1 MKNKGFTLVE
11 LLAVIAVLLILI
23 TLITPKVINQLN
35 SSEDVTQK
43 EQINTLINIAKIYTN
58 QNTEKLPE
66 NNSISVITIQE
77 LKESGLINK
86 SQILDPKTKEELT
99 GCILIKDENNKYNYE
114 YNEDKCNNLI
124 TVTFDPQGGQLD
136 QTSKNVI
143 PNETYGELPTPT
155 REGYTFMGWRGKN
168 MLNLHGRTLQTLDG
182 GYPNTAKR
190 NFTGKG
196 IYYAVSANNYY
207 IVNANTVYD
216 IDPENNNISH
226 SSSGS
231 NGYGIGIDILIL
243 PNTSYTISCSPES
256 QTVNRYGIFKKDGTF
271 IKFSYGKPSVTFD
284 SGEEAYWLLYVNAKD
299 ASAQQAGDILTDY
312 NIQIEEGNTATS
324 FEPYQ
329 EYTSSTTVTK
339 QENHTLYAIW
349 QANS

>member
-143 PNETYGELPTPT
+143 PNETYGILPTPT

-168 MLNLHGRTLQTLDG
+168 KLAIPVEYATAAETRIMPIEEMFFVKAGNYVYTHTVSNATQWREAIAMKNINGENLSENDYIPTPWFYYSDSYGTWLLGADTSAPTRTFPITIKEDCYIKFVLMFGDASEATIITDAQLEEGD
-182 GYPNTAKR
+182 TA
-190 NFTGKG
+190 TP
-196 IYYAVSANNYY
+196 YEPYY
-207 IVNANTVYD
+207 ITPSTPVVQ
-216 IDPENNNISH
+216 EN
-226 SSSGS
+226 
-231 NGYGIGIDILIL
+231 
-243 PNTSYTISCSPES
+243 
-256 QTVNRYGIFKKDGTF
+256 
-271 IKFSYGKPSVTFD
+271 
-284 SGEEAYWLLYVNAKD
+284 
-299 ASAQQAGDILTDY
+299 
-312 NIQIEEGNTATS
+312 
-324 FEPYQ
+324 
-329 EYTSSTTVTK
+329 
-339 QENHTLYAIW
+339 NHTLKAIW
-349 QANS
+349 QAN

>member
-114 YNEDKCNNLI
+114 YNEDTCNNLI

-155 REGYTFMGWRGKN
+155 KEGYTFMGWNGKN
-168 MLNLHGRTLQTLDG
+168 LINANLYKGVYEINGQIQAQDSNIYKYSELTEMLPSGNYVISCKDDNITIVRVYLSNDNIITRYGDKLPKQIQLTNNSKVGFSFRESEASDKIWSIG
-182 GYPNTAKR
+182 DNTIDAKIQLEE
-190 NFTGKG
+190 GS
-196 IYYAVSANNYY
+196 VSTPYEPYY
-207 IVNANTVYD
+207 IT
-216 IDPENNNISH
+216 P
-226 SSSGS
+226 
-231 NGYGIGIDILIL
+231 
-243 PNTSYTISCSPES
+243 
-256 QTVNRYGIFKKDGTF
+256 
-271 IKFSYGKPSVTFD
+271 
-284 SGEEAYWLLYVNAKD
+284 
-299 ASAQQAGDILTDY
+299 
-312 NIQIEEGNTATS
+312 
-324 FEPYQ
+324 
-329 EYTSSTTVTK
+329 STTVV
-339 QENHTLYAIW
+339 QENNHTLKAIW

>member
-136 QTSKNVI
+136 QTSKNVM

-155 REGYTFMGWRGKN
+155 REGYTFMGWNGKN
-168 MLNLHGRTLQTLDG
+168 LLNLEDFYVDST
-182 GYPNTAKR
+182 
-190 NFTGKG
+190 
-196 IYYAVSANNYY
+196 YYKVTHDT
-207 IVNANTVYD
+207 IIIIKD
-216 IDPENNNISH
+216 D
-226 SSSGS
+226 
-231 NGYGIGIDILIL
+231 
-243 PNTSYTISCSPES
+243 NTSQYKTEIRWDYLENGTKYTISGNME
-256 QTVNRYGIFKKDGTF
+256 GTF
-271 IKFSYGKPSVTFD
+271 
-284 SGEEAYWLLYVNAKD
+284 SGRIYAFFGLSLYYIANNNQFTKSFIYNNSDDKGRLHISQNNSNTTINVD
-299 ASAQQAGDILTDY
+299 LISDEVIIY
-312 NIQIEEGNTATS
+312 NIQLEEGDTATPY
-324 FEPYQ
+324 EPY
-329 EYTSSTTVTK
+329 YITPSTTVV
-339 QENHTLYAIW
+339 QENNHTLKAIW
-349 QANS
+349 QAN

>member
-99 GCILIKDENNKYNYE
+99 GCILIKDENNKYKYE

-143 PNETYGELPTPT
+143 YHETYGELPTPT
-155 REGYTFMGWRGKN
+155 REGYTFMGWNGKN
-168 MLNLHGRTLQTLDG
+168 LINANLYKGVYETNGQIQAQDSNIYKYSELTEMLPSGNYVISCKDDNITIVRVYLSNDNIITRYGDKLPKQIQLTNNSKVGFSFRESEASDKIWSIG
-182 GYPNTAKR
+182 DNTIDAKIQLEEGS
-190 NFTGKG
+190 TATP
-196 IYYAVSANNYY
+196 YEPYY
-207 IVNANTVYD
+207 IT
-216 IDPENNNISH
+216 P
-226 SSSGS
+226 
-231 NGYGIGIDILIL
+231 
-243 PNTSYTISCSPES
+243 
-256 QTVNRYGIFKKDGTF
+256 
-271 IKFSYGKPSVTFD
+271 
-284 SGEEAYWLLYVNAKD
+284 
-299 ASAQQAGDILTDY
+299 
-312 NIQIEEGNTATS
+312 
-324 FEPYQ
+324 
-329 EYTSSTTVTK
+329 STTVV
-339 QENHTLYAIW
+339 QENNHTLKAIW
-349 QANS
+349 QAN

>member
-143 PNETYGELPTPT
+143 YHETYGELPTPT
-155 REGYTFMGWRGKN
+155 REGYTFMGWNGKN
-168 MLNLHGRTLQTLDG
+168 LLNLEDFYVDNTYYKVTRDTIKIIKSNNTSEYQSQINSNYLENGKIYKISGKVEGTFSGRIYAFFGMNLYSYHISSD
-182 GYPNTAKR
+182 NTFAQGFR
-190 NFTGKG
+190 YNNSDDKG
-196 IYYAVSANNYY
+196 RLAIYQNNGHSTINVNLISNEVIISNIQLELGDTATEYEPYY
-207 IVNANTVYD
+207 IT
-216 IDPENNNISH
+216 P
-226 SSSGS
+226 
-231 NGYGIGIDILIL
+231 
-243 PNTSYTISCSPES
+243 
-256 QTVNRYGIFKKDGTF
+256 
-271 IKFSYGKPSVTFD
+271 
-284 SGEEAYWLLYVNAKD
+284 
-299 ASAQQAGDILTDY
+299 
-312 NIQIEEGNTATS
+312 
-324 FEPYQ
+324 
-329 EYTSSTTVTK
+329 STTVV
-339 QENHTLYAIW
+339 QENNHTLKAIW

>member
-143 PNETYGELPTPT
+143 QNEAYGTLPTPT
-155 REGYTFMGWRGKN
+155 REGYTFMGWNGKN
-168 MLNLHGRTLQTLDG
+168 KLAIPVEYATAAETRIMPIEEMFFVKAGNYAYTRTVSNATQWRDAISIKNIDGENLSENDYIPIPWFYYSAPYGTWLLGADTSGITRTYTITIKEDCYIKIMLMFGDASEATIITDAQLEEGD
-182 GYPNTAKR
+182 TA
-190 NFTGKG
+190 TP
-196 IYYAVSANNYY
+196 YEPYY
-207 IVNANTVYD
+207 IT
-216 IDPENNNISH
+216 P
-226 SSSGS
+226 
-231 NGYGIGIDILIL
+231 
-243 PNTSYTISCSPES
+243 
-256 QTVNRYGIFKKDGTF
+256 
-271 IKFSYGKPSVTFD
+271 
-284 SGEEAYWLLYVNAKD
+284 
-299 ASAQQAGDILTDY
+299 
-312 NIQIEEGNTATS
+312 
-324 FEPYQ
+324 
-329 EYTSSTTVTK
+329 STTVV
-339 QENHTLYAIW
+339 QENNHTLKAIW

>member
-43 EQINTLINIAKIYTN
+43 KQIDELINIAKIYTN

-114 YNEDKCNNLI
+114 YNEDICNNLI

-143 PNETYGELPTPT
+143 PNETYGILPTPT

-168 MLNLHGRTLQTLDG
+168 MFDEETILMAILNATHENGYYNFHANRAHTLYGAILQNGLFEYIGTSSINICFNENTKYTFSIKGHTDFYTPANIYETL
-182 GYPNTAKR
+182 
-190 NFTGKG
+190 FFG
-196 IYYAVSANNYY
+196 IIYDDKTRDY
-207 IVNANTVYD
+207 I
-216 IDPENNNISH
+216 NISSENDSFKSF
-226 SSSGS
+226 SS
-231 NGYGIGIDILIL
+231 D
-243 PNTSYTISCSPES
+243 
-256 QTVNRYGIFKKDGTF
+256 VNKK
-271 IKFSYGKPSVTFD
+271 IQHVYLSYGRGSVN
-284 SGEEAYWLLYVNAKD
+284 SHVAY
-299 ASAQQAGDILTDY
+299 
-312 NIQIEEGNTATS
+312 IQLEEGDTATEY
-324 FEPYQ
+324 EPYQ

-349 QANS
+349 QANE

>member
-35 SSEDVTQK
+35 SSEDVTQQ

-66 NNSISVITIQE
+66 NNSISVITVQE

-114 YNEDKCNNLI
+114 YNEDTCNNLI

-155 REGYTFMGWRGKN
+155 REGYTFMGWNGKN
-168 MLNLHGRTLQTLDG
+168 MFDEKSILMAIAGAKYEDGHYVFSAAQAHNAYGGITGDSYIGTKQMNIEYKENTRYTLT
-182 GYPNTAKR
+182 
-190 NFTGKG
+190 
-196 IYYAVSANNYY
+196 I
-207 IVNANTVYD
+207 
-216 IDPENNNISH
+216 
-226 SSSGS
+226 
-231 NGYGIGIDILIL
+231 NGYSEYI
-243 PNTSYTISCSPES
+243 ES
-256 QTVNRYGIFKKDGTF
+256 ANRYGNLYYGFFCKEGKKLSTVREENIYKMTNDANTTVEN
-271 IKFSYGKPSVTFD
+271 ISFSYGLGGK
-284 SGEEAYWLLYVNAKD
+284 AYISY
-299 ASAQQAGDILTDY
+299 
-312 NIQIEEGNTATS
+312 IQLEEGSVSTPY
-324 FEPYQ
+324 EPY
-329 EYTSSTTVTK
+329 YITPTTTVV
-339 QENHTLYAIW
+339 QENNHTLKAIW